1 MVARQIVA
9 LEEADRNR
17 KQGPW
22 EVRRVVHTPVCKTG
36 DESSI
41 LSLPSMYMLG

>member
-22 EVRRVVHTPVCKTG
+22 EVRRVVHMLVCKTG
-36 DESSI
+36 DESPI
-41 LSLPSMYMLG
+41 LSLPSIHTPG